1 MTEHSIVL
9 IAGLAVIVTLTVLIY
24 LSTRNQESTQPVRQI
39 LDQILAGNRSI
50 EKTLEQQRRVLN
62 DTHKR
67 IHAVSKGLENAPRN
81 SHEINGRI

>member
-62 DTHKR
+62 DAHRR
-67 IHAVSKGLENAPRN
+67 IHAVSKGFEKRP
-81 SHEINGRI
+81 S

>member
-9 IAGLAVIVTLTVLIY
+9 LVGLGVIVTLAVLIY

-50 EKTLEQQRRVLN
+50 ERSLEQQRRILN
-62 DTHKR
+62 DAHKR
-67 IHAVSKGLENAPRN
+67 IHAVSKGLEKRP
-81 SHEINGRI
+81 S